1 MNPAQP
7 TVEKIDYD
15 FEHCGYTLCIIDSGA
30 DHADLTAEYAAIPT
44 EMKKVAAYFGKEV
57 LRDVDERDFYA
68 RLAEVRKA
76 AGDRAVLRAM
86 HFFDENRRVQMQARA
101 LKNDNFA
108 AFLNYVNE
116 SGNASWELLQNITP
130 LGATAHQEMALTLAL
145 CRKLL
150 GGEAA
155 VRVHGGGFAGTVLAF
170 VPSGKFAQ
178 FRADV
183 ASVLGDDCCHEL
195 RITG

>member
-1 MNPAQP
+1 MLA
-7 TVEKIDYD
+7 
-15 FEHCGYTLCIIDSGA
+15 
-30 DHADLTAEYAAIPT
+30 
-44 EMKKVAAYFGKEV
+44 
-57 LRDVDERDFYA
+57 DVDP
-68 RLAEVRKA
+68 AEFRSKGWDPSDRPVR
-76 AGDRAVLRAM
+76 RAM
-86 HFFDENRRVQMQARA
+86 HFFDENRRVQMQVRA
-101 LKNDNFA
+101 LRNDNFA
-108 AFLNYVNE
+108 AFWNYVNE

-150 GGEAA
+150 GGEGA

>member
-1 MNPAQP
+1 
-7 TVEKIDYD
+7 
-15 FEHCGYTLCIIDSGA
+15 
-30 DHADLTAEYAAIPT
+30 
-44 EMKKVAAYFGKEV
+44 MKNVAAYFGKAV
-57 LRDVDERDFYA
+57 LRDVDEREFYA
-68 RLAEVRKA
+68 KLADVRKTI
-76 AGDRAVLRAM
+76 GDRAVLRAM
-86 HFFDENRRVQMQARA
+86 HFFDENQRVQMQVRA

-130 LGATAHQEMALTLAL
+130 SGAMVHQEMALTLAL

-150 GGEAA
+150 GGEGA

-183 ASVLGDDCCHEL
+183 ASVLGANCCHEL
-195 RITG
+195 CITG